1 MREGV
6 NRDPFG
12 KNGARNEKNKAL
24 DIDFKSYTH
33 MKAGKMKYCITSYCR
48 ITENYSICIF

>member
-6 NRDPFG
+6 NRDPLG
-12 KNGARNEKNKAL
+12 KNGTRNEKNKAL

-33 MKAGKMKYCITSYCR
+33 MKASKDECDIFIYCYGIL
-48 ITENYSICIF
+48 